1 MKRQHILVA
10 LLQNRAGV
18 LNRVVSLFRRRAFN
32 IDSLTV
38 GRTERQDVSRMTVV
52 VDGENT
58 DVEQV
63 IKQLYKV
70 IEVLKVSD
78 VTADPLVL
86 TELALIKV
94 TAPVSKRPEIAAL
107 AEVFRCKVADVA
119 ADSMIV
125 EVTGGEEKIEN
136 LVNLLRPYGI
146 KEMVR
151 TGAVAMT
158 RGASVQ
164 KMTDVAVEAA
174 S

>member
-10 LLQNRAGV
+10 LMENQPGV

-38 GRTERQDVSRMTVV
+38 GRTERSDVSRMTVV
-52 VDGENT
+52 VDGETT

-70 IEVLKVSD
+70 IEVLKVSEI
-78 VTADPLVL
+78 TADPNVVS
-86 TELALIKV
+86 EMALIKV
-94 TAPVSKRPEIAAL
+94 AATVGQRVEIATL
-107 AEVFRCKVADVA
+107 VEVFRSKIVDVA

-125 EVTGGEEKIEN
+125 EVTGAEEKIEN
-136 LVNLLRPYGI
+136 LLNLLRPYGI

-151 TGAVAMT
+151 AGAIAMT
-158 RGASVQ
+158 RGASVSRLNE
-164 KMTDVAVEAA
+164 VGIEAA
-174 S
+174 G

>member
-38 GRTERQDVSRMTVV
+38 GRTERADVSRMTVV

-78 VTADPLVL
+78 VTADPSVVS
-86 TELALIKV
+86 ELALIKV
-94 TAPVSKRPEIAAL
+94 TASVSQRAEIAAL
-107 AEVFRCKVADVA
+107 VDVFRCKVADVA

-125 EVTGGEEKIEN
+125 EVTGGEDKIEN
-136 LVNLLRPYGI
+136 LLNLLRPYGI
-146 KEMVR
+146 KEMAR
-151 TGAVAMT
+151 TGTIAMT
-158 RGASVQ
+158 RGASVSR
-164 KMTDVAVEAA
+164 MHELVEVAG
-174 S
+174 

>member
-10 LLQNRAGV
+10 LMENQPGV

-38 GRTERQDVSRMTVV
+38 GRTERSDVSRMTVV

-70 IEVLKVSD
+70 IEVLKVSEI
-78 VTADPLVL
+78 TADPSVV
-86 TELALIKV
+86 TEMALIKV
-94 TAPVSKRPEIAAL
+94 TASVSQRAEIAAL
-107 AEVFRCKVADVA
+107 VEVFRCKVVDVA

-125 EVTGGEEKIEN
+125 EVTGSEDKIEN
-136 LVNLLRPYGI
+136 LLSLLRPYGI

-158 RGASVQ
+158 RGASVSRISDA
-164 KMTDVAVEAA
+164 TLEAV

>member
-10 LLQNRAGV
+10 LVQNHAGV
-18 LNRVVSLFRRRAFN
+18 LNRVVSLFRRRVFN

-38 GRTERQDVSRMTVV
+38 GRTERDDVSRMTIV

-63 IKQLYKV
+63 VKQLYKV

-78 VTADPLVL
+78 ITSDPVVVT
-86 TELALIKV
+86 EIALIKV
-94 TAPVSKRPEIAAL
+94 TALPAQRAEIASL
-107 AEVFRCKVADVA
+107 AELFRAKIEDVA

-125 EVTGGEEKIEN
+125 EVTGTETKIEN
-136 LVNLLRPYGI
+136 LLSLLRPYGI

-158 RGASVQ
+158 RGASVARISEV
-164 KMTDVAVEAA
+164 TLEAA
-174 S
+174 G

>member
-10 LLQNRAGV
+10 LMENQPGV

-38 GRTERQDVSRMTVV
+38 GRTERSDVSRMTVV

-70 IEVLKVSD
+70 IEVLKVSEI
-78 VTADPLVL
+78 TADPSVVS
-86 TELALIKV
+86 ELALIKV
-94 TAPVSKRPEIAAL
+94 TAGVSQRAEIATL
-107 AEVFRCKVADVA
+107 VEVFRSKIVDVA
-119 ADSMIV
+119 ADSVIV
-125 EVTGGEEKIEN
+125 EVTGAEDKIEN
-136 LVNLLRPYGI
+136 LLNLLRPYGI

-151 TGAVAMT
+151 AGAVAMT
-158 RGASVQ
+158 RGASVSRLN
-164 KMTDVAVEAA
+164 DVSLEAVG
-174 S
+174 

>member
-10 LLQNRAGV
+10 LLQNRPGV

-38 GRTERQDVSRMTVV
+38 GRTERADVSRLTVV
-52 VDGENT
+52 VDAENT

-78 VTADPLVL
+78 VTGDPCVVS
-86 TELALIKV
+86 ELAFIKV
-94 TAPVSKRPEIAAL
+94 TANVSQRAEIAAL
-107 AEVFRCKVADVA
+107 AEIFRCKVADVA
-119 ADSMIV
+119 ADSMIL
-125 EVTGGEEKIEN
+125 EITGSEEKIEN
-136 LVNLLRPYGI
+136 LLNLLRPYGI

-151 TGAVAMT
+151 AGAVAMT
-158 RGASVQ
+158 RGASVSRIS
-164 KMTDVAVEAA
+164 DALEAA
-174 S
+174 G